1 MADGTP
7 AGQPTPAFG
16 GGRVAVVLKGW
27 PRLSETFIAQELAGL
42 EARGLDLLLV
52 SLRRPTDTRRHATH
66 DRVRAPVSYL
76 PEYLHEEP
84 ARVLRGLVG
93 SMRLAGFGASL
104 GLFLRDLARD
114 PTRNRVRRFG
124 QAAVLAAE
132 LPADVTHLYAHF
144 LHTPA
149 SVARYAA
156 RLRGLP
162 WSVSAHA
169 KDIWTSPDWEK
180 REKLADC
187 AWAVTCTEHGAA
199 HLSSLA
205 PEGRVRLVHHG
216 LDPSRFPPPPP
227 RPGETPRDGSNPD
240 LPVRLLAVG
249 RAVEKKGLDDLVEAL
264 ALLPPTLAWRLT
276 HVGAGPLAGN
286 LAALAEARGVAER
299 IDWLGARTEAEV
311 LALYREADL
320 LVTPSRIAG
329 DGDRDGLPNVLVEA
343 QSQGVAVLTTPVSG
357 IPELVTDG
365 LNGVMVP
372 PGDPT
377 ALAGALARLIADPAA
392 RARMGDAGR
401 ELVARRFDAAAGLD
415 LIAGRLACDA
425 ARTPIT
431 A

>member
-7 AGQPTPAFG
+7 AGQPLPAPG

-42 EARGLDLLLV
+42 EARGLDLVIV
-52 SLRRPTDTRRHATH
+52 SLRHPTDTRRHATH

-76 PEYLHEEP
+76 PEYLHQEP
-84 ARVLRGLVG
+84 ARVLRGLLG
-93 SMRLAGFGASL
+93 AARQAGFGASL

-114 PTRNRVRRFG
+114 RTRNRVRRFG

-156 RLRGLP
+156 RMRGLA

-169 KDIWTSPDWEK
+169 KDIWTSPVWEK

-187 AWAVTCTEHGAA
+187 TWAVTCTESGAA
-199 HLSSLA
+199 HLAALA

-216 LDPSRFPPPPP
+216 LDPLRFPPPPP
-227 RPGETPRDGSNPD
+227 RDGEAPRDGSDPE

-264 ALLPPTLAWRLT
+264 ALLPPSLAWRLT
-276 HVGAGPLAGN
+276 HVGAGPLAAK
-286 LAALAEARGVAER
+286 LAALAEARGVADR
-299 IDWLGARTEAEV
+299 IDWLGARNEAEV
-311 LALYREADL
+311 LALYRSADL
-320 LVTPSRIAG
+320 LVTPSRIAA

-357 IPELVTDG
+357 IPELVEDG
-365 LNGVMVP
+365 ANGVLVP
-372 PGDPT
+372 PADP
-377 ALAGALARLIADPAA
+377 AALARALASLIADPAG
-392 RARMGDAGR
+392 RARMGAAGR
-401 ELVARRFDAAAGLD
+401 EVVARRFDSAAGLD
-415 LIAGRLACDA
+415 LIAGRLARDA
-425 ARTPIT
+425 ARVV